1 MIAAEWPSFW
11 GAEYSR
17 MVSIDLGTD
26 PLNPIDSDT
35 PWVAKQIAEY
45 LATDGEKPRF
55 RGNIP
60 LALLTTKGRKSGL
73 WRRTALIVGE
83 DAGRYLVVASM
94 GGAPEHPVW
103 YLNLTANP
111 EVYLQV
117 GSRRM
122 RAIARTAGAA
132 EKPRLW
138 DKLVAIYPDYAA
150 YQRKTDREIPVVI
163 LEPIEE

>member
-1 MIAAEWPSFW
+1 
-11 GAEYSR
+11 
-17 MVSIDLGTD
+17 VSLDAGTD
-26 PLNPIDSDT
+26 PLNPIDNDT
-35 PWVAKQIAEY
+35 PWVAKQISEY
-45 LATDGEKPRF
+45 LATDGERPLL
-55 RGNIP
+55 RGTIP

-73 WRRTALIVGE
+73 WRRTALIVAE
-83 DAGRYLVVASM
+83 DDGRYLVVASM

-122 RAIARTAGAA
+122 RAAARTADPT

-150 YQRKTDREIPVVI
+150 YQRKTDRAIPVVI
-163 LEPIEE
+163 LEPIDEQAEPRSDSAA

>member
-1 MIAAEWPSFW
+1 
-11 GAEYSR
+11 
-17 MVSIDLGTD
+17 VSADAGTD
-26 PLNPIDSDT
+26 PLNPIDNDT

-45 LATDGEKPRF
+45 LATDGERPLF
-55 RGNIP
+55 RGGIP

-83 DAGRYLVVASM
+83 DEGRYLVVASM
-94 GGAPEHPVW
+94 GGSPEHPVW
-103 YLNLTANP
+103 YRNLTENP
-111 EVYLQV
+111 EVHLQV

-122 RAIARTAGAA
+122 RAIARTAEAA

-138 DKLVAIYPDYAA
+138 EKVVAIYPDYAD
-150 YQRKTDREIPVVI
+150 YQRKTDRQIPVVV